1 MGCGASAPLPASPSA
16 GPQTVETR
24 AAEQPAPAPI
34 PEPAQR
40 TKRPR
45 SRPSAKLTLEPE
57 PEQRPFPAPQ
67 LHPEHRAFV
76 VDTLGWQRY
85 HLTDEPGWRPT
96 AAATGNADGD
106 PTELHFCLMDAW
118 ELGFAK
124 RKATQDVESKKHA
137 HSRAAAAAGA
147 GAATAHQVTNVVSAW
162 LASISGLEHKAPLVE
177 EQLYIKLWKHGL
189 PLKFAGVPL
198 DLEAICGERS
208 LAYLQRLACKFDD
221 RDVVRSAAVL

>member
-1 MGCGASAPLPASPSA
+1 MRSQRAGASIA
-16 GPQTVETR
+16 VCR
-24 AAEQPAPAPI
+24 AAGRRDARGGA
-34 PEPAQR
+34 AR
-40 TKRPR
+40 TGADPGTG
-45 SRPSAKLTLEPE
+45 AANQAAALEPE
-57 PEQRPFPAPQ
+57 SEQRPFPAPQ
-67 LHPEHRAFV
+67 LQPEHRAFV

-85 HLTDEPGWRPT
+85 HLTDEPGWSPT
-96 AAATGNADGD
+96 AGTTGNADGD
-106 PTELHFCLMDAW
+106 PTERHFCLMDAW

-124 RKATQDVESKKHA
+124 RKATQDVKSKKNA
-137 HSRAAAAAGA
+137 HTRAAAAAGA

-198 DLEAICGERS
+198 DLEAVCGERS

-221 RDVVRSAAVL
+221 RDVVRSSVD